1 MAKAKKKKKVIR
13 KKKKKKKVVRK
24 TSAKSSDKG
33 GTAKKKATKTSRS
46 KSKPASK
53 SKRGKSGSGKTD
65 LDFVDV
71 LDNTIA
77 VPLRIA
83 AQARYL
89 NYSLSVITA
98 RALPDVRDG
107 LKPVQ
112 RRILYTTRQLSLDHN
127 AKHRKSAKVVGD
139 AMANYHPHGDSSI
152 YDALVRMSQ
161 WFALRMPLIDG
172 SGNFG
177 SIDGD
182 NAAAMRY
189 TECRRTRIAGEI
201 LTDLSTRTV
210 AFRPNYDGSREEPV
224 VLPSR
229 IPNLLLNGASG
240 IAVGMATNIPPHNL
254 KELSKALLKLLKN
267 PEIKPYQLIGN
278 EVVKGPDFPTGGQV
292 INTKE
297 ELKDIYKTGQGAIK
311 IRGTSKLI
319 GGNRK
324 TGRVL
329 QIDSIPYTVNKANL
343 VERIGEFV
351 YSGKLPLVTD
361 VRDLS
366 TDDIRID
373 LILKKDADEKKVLAF
388 LYKNTQLQTNF
399 NVNLTCLVPTE
410 NPDVGRPERLGLKE
424 ALWYFL
430 QFRLD
435 VITKRLE
442 NELKTLNARI
452 HILRGFVT
460 IFDVLDEIIRIIRR
474 SDGKADAAAKI
485 MKRFPVS
492 KARGKQSGLDAEQ
505 TEAILELK
513 LYRLAKLEINLVLE
527 ELKKK
532 EKRAREIRK
541 LLKEDTADTNAS
553 GRWKIVREE
562 INELIS
568 SYCNKPESKRRT
580 IIEAV
585 GREVEISAEDFI
597 VAEDCHVMITRDGW
611 VKRQKNIADPNK
623 SRLRAGDSV
632 LACVGGS
639 TRNTVGFFSSTGV
652 CYTARMIDI
661 PASTGFGEPIQ
672 KLFKLKDGER
682 IVAAMSFDKRVIGNV
697 FADPKQPDYCPDVH
711 GFAAS
716 SNGYALR
723 FGLEGF
729 VEPST
734 RSGRRYARA
743 SSGAEIIDVHAID
756 STETVLAVSG
766 DCRAMICPI
775 DDVNYLSGA
784 GKGVMLIKL
793 AKTDRLIGVKPS
805 RGERDLLVVE
815 TNRGAKKTISTAK
828 YRTTS
833 RGGKG
838 NEIQKNGKIAKVLR
852 PPVESPGELKP
863 LKE

>member
-1 MAKAKKKKKVIR
+1 MAKR
-13 KKKKKKKVVRK
+13 R
-24 TSAKSSDKG
+24 SS
-33 GTAKKKATKTSRS
+33 KKKASKKTARKS
-46 KSKPASK
+46 KSKSN
-53 SKRGKSGSGKTD
+53 GKTD
-65 LDFVDV
+65 RTLFDEEDSGVDG
-71 LDNTIA
+71 

-83 AQARYL
+83 AQTRYL
-89 NYSLSVITA
+89 NYSLSVITS

-152 YDALVRMSQ
+152 YDALVRMAQPFS
-161 WFALRMPLIDG
+161 LRMPLMDG

-189 TECRRTRIAGEI
+189 TECRRTKLAGE
-201 LTDLSTRTV
+201 LLADLNTRTV
-210 AFRPNYDGSREEPV
+210 AFRDNYDGTRDEPV

-229 IPNLLLNGASG
+229 IPNLLLNGATG

-254 KELSKALLKLLKN
+254 KELCKALLKLLRD
-267 PEIKPYQLIGN
+267 PEIKAYQLVAN
-278 EVVKGPDFPTGGQV
+278 DAVQGPDFPLGGQV

-297 ELKDIYKTGQGAIK
+297 ELRDIYLTGQGAIK
-311 IRGTSKLI
+311 ARGTSKVI
-319 GGNRK
+319 GGNKK

-329 QIDSIPYTVNKANL
+329 QINSIPFAVNKATL
-343 VERIGEFV
+343 VERMSDLV
-351 YSGKLPLVTD
+351 YSGKLPLVTE

-373 LILKKDADEKKVLAF
+373 LHLKKGADEKKVLAF

-410 NPDVGRPERLGLKE
+410 NPEVGRPERLGLKQ

-442 NELKTLNARI
+442 NELASLNKRI

-460 IFDVLDEIIRIIRR
+460 IFDALDEIIRIIRR
-474 SDGKADAAAKI
+474 SDGKADAAKKI
-485 MKRFPVS
+485 MKRFPVGEG
-492 KARGKQSGLDAEQ
+492 ARGKKEGLDAEQ

-513 LYRLAKLEINLVLE
+513 LYRLARLEINLVNE

-553 GRWKIVREE
+553 GRWKIVRTEIEE
-562 INELIS
+562 IIKD
-568 SYCNKPESKRRT
+568 YCSGPESKRRT
-580 IIEAV
+580 IIQAA

-597 VAEDCHVMITRDGW
+597 VAEDCHVLITKDGW
-611 VKRQKNIADPNK
+611 VKRQKNIADPSK
-623 SRLRAGDSV
+623 SRLRQGDSV
-632 LACVGGS
+632 LACVAGS
-639 TRNTVGFFSSTGV
+639 TRNTVGFFSSKGV

-672 KLFKLKDGER
+672 KLFKLKDGEH
-682 IVAAMSFDKRVIGNV
+682 IVSALSLDPRVVGNV

-723 FGLEGF
+723 FGLETF

-743 SSGAEIIDVHAID
+743 STGAEIIGVYPID
-756 STETVLAVSG
+756 STETVLAISAE
-766 DCRAMICPI
+766 CRAVICPVEDI
-775 DDVNYLSGA
+775 NYLSGA

-793 AKTDRLIGVKPS
+793 AKSDRLLGFKPS
-805 RGERDLLVVE
+805 KGDRDLLVVE

-838 NEIQKNGKIAKVLR
+838 NEIQKNGKIEKIIW
-852 PPVESPGELKP
+852 PPIESPGELKP
-863 LKE
+863 LKKS